1 MRSRDEGKRKAGDDV
16 ALDRDSR
23 SLATVTKEE
32 LGEIRAKTVGVVGAG
47 GLGGYVIEMLARLG
61 VGTLRIIDGDVFEA
75 SNLNRQLLA
84 TEANLGQR
92 KVDEAALRVAAI
104 NALVQTEI
112 YPERF
117 DEGSAD
123 RFLPGLDVA
132 VDCLDSVG
140 DRLLLEQRCKALHIP
155 LVHGA
160 VGAWSG
166 QVITVLPGDD
176 TLCHLYGGHEALEP
190 VGAASF
196 IPATVASYQVAECVK
211 LLIGRG
217 DLLRQRM
224 LYFDL
229 LNNNNFI
236 VDLEE

>member
-1 MRSRDEGKRKAGDDV
+1 MRSQDDSKRDASGDV
-16 ALDRDSR
+16 ALHRDSR
-23 SLATVTKEE
+23 SLATVTENE
-32 LGEIRAKTVGVVGAG
+32 LEQIRANKVGVVGAG

-84 TEANLGQR
+84 TEANLGKR

-112 YPERF
+112 YPEPF
-117 DEGSAD
+117 AKDSAD

-140 DRLLLEQRCKALHIP
+140 PRLLLEQKCKVFHIP

-176 TLCHLYGGHEALEP
+176 TLRHLYGGHEALQP

-196 IPATVASYQVAECVK
+196 LPATVASYQVAECIK

-217 DLLRQRM
+217 DLLRQR
-224 LYFDL
+224 LLHFDL

-236 VDLEE
+236 VDLKE